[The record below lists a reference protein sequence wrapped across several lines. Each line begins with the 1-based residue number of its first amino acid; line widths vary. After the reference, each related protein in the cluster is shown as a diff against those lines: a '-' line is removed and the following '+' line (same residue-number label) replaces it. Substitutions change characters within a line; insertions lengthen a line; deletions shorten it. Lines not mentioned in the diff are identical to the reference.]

1 MTAHYSRDFFLSW
14 DEFQYE
20 TKNLIRVLREKNVK
34 FDRILAVTR
43 GGLFP
48 AGIVARELGILMID
62 TVGVSSYYPTAN
74 GDMAKSD
81 EILLLK
87 KHGADFEDNVLV
99 IDDLTDTGSTMNFL
113 RPILPR
119 AHFAALFVK
128 PKGVSAVDTYSR
140 EVAQNTWVR
149 FPWDTERAYVEPM
162 GATRV
167 VKQAN

>member
-1 MTAHYSRDFFLSW
+1 MTTPYSRDFFLSW

-20 TKNLIRVLREKNVK
+20 TKNLIRILREKEVK

-62 TVGVSSYYPTAN
+62 TIGVSSYYPTGN

-81 EILLLK
+81 EIILLK
-87 KHGADFEDNVLV
+87 KNSPDFEQNVLV

-113 RPILPR
+113 RPLLPN

-128 PKGVSAVDTYSR
+128 PKGAGAVDTYSR

-149 FPWDTERAYVEPM
+149 FPWDTERAYVAPM
-162 GATRV
+162 I
-167 VKQAN
+167 KQN